1 MIMIMGVIVM
11 GIHTGLR
18 RRRKVDT
25 DILMVIIM
33 REATAMVM
41 KKREATVMVIKRM
54 VTAMATV
61 TVRMI

>member
-1 MIMIMGVIVM
+1 MIMIMEVIVM
-11 GIHTGLR
+11 GIHMGLL

-33 REATAMVM
+33 REATVMVM